1 MVAPM
6 WGSHFV
12 RAIAK
17 PCCFGRE
24 ELAIAKVVPRGLEP
38 RTLRL
43 LALRSD
49 QLSYETCMV
58 VKCTYFSHARVLFST
73 HRLYT
78 LRLGGACGRF
88 MQWPLVLAPDIG
100 WVRHSSTHVL
110 ARCWFGRGSFLDLD
124 TIIQNNQVGIQ
135 RPTHEGELRVGLG
148 TTLVFAYTQAGSNC
162 RPSAC

>member
-24 ELAIAKVVPRGLEP
+24 EFAIAKVVPRGLEP

-58 VKCTYFSHARVLFST
+58 VKCTYFHTRECCFDAPTAYLT
-73 HRLYT
+73 
-78 LRLGGACGRF
+78 LGGACGIL
-88 MQWPLVLAPDIG
+88 MQWPLALAPDIG

-110 ARCWFGRGSFLDLD
+110 ARCWFGRGSFLGLD

-135 RPTHEGELRVGLG
+135 RPTH
-148 TTLVFAYTQAGSNC
+148 
-162 RPSAC
+162 